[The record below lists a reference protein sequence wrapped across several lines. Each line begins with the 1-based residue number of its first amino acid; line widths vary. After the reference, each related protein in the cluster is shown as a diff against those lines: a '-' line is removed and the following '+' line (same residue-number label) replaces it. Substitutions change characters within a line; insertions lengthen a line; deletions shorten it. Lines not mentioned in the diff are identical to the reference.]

1 MTAGLTTVDET
12 MDETS
17 AGDQTATEDA
27 TATQAEETETQG
39 WFKFCDSLTCFD
51 VVVISFY
58 CLAKWTWQAGKYLSF
73 DSEWFL
79 GNYSRNRTD
88 YFLWAEF
95 IWMLIEAVRAFGM
108 EIK

>member
-39 WFKFCDSLTCFD
+39 
-51 VVVISFY
+51 
-58 CLAKWTWQAGKYLSF
+58 
-73 DSEWFL
+73 
-79 GNYSRNRTD
+79 
-88 YFLWAEF
+88 
-95 IWMLIEAVRAFGM
+95 
-108 EIK
+108 